1 MNNKYFSINREGY
14 SIRCTLYYNELSAIS
29 PVVLCCH
36 GFGGNKENKA
46 ALRLAQKVLHKR
58 SDIGFLAFDW
68 PCHGQDA
75 RKKLDLD
82 DCDHYL
88 TLVIDY
94 AKNDLGAQTLFVFA
108 TSFGAYLTLKYISEH
123 ENPFC
128 KIALRSAAVR
138 MYEVLDD
145 ENIITQKAR
154 ESLEKGKDVLV
165 GFSRKIR
172 ISKQFVDSLIA
183 ADITERD
190 YKPFSD
196 IIILIH
202 GTKDEIVPIAP
213 VREFAEENRI
223 PFFAIEKADHRF
235 IDTAKMEEALMD
247 IIRFF
252 WPE

>member
-1 MNNKYFSINREGY
+1 MNNKYFSINREGC
-14 SIRCTLYYNELSAIS
+14 SIRCTLYYNDLNAITQ
-29 PVVLCCH
+29 VVLCCH

-58 SDIGFLAFDW
+58 NDVGFLAFDW
-68 PCHGQDA
+68 PCHGRDA

-82 DCDHYL
+82 DCDRYL
-88 TLVIDY
+88 TLVTDY
-94 AKNDLGAQTLFVFA
+94 ARSDLGAQTLFVFA

-138 MYEVLDD
+138 MFEVLDD
-145 ENIITQKAR
+145 ENIMTLKDR
-154 ESLEKGKDVLV
+154 ESLDKGKDVLV

-172 ISKQFVDSLIA
+172 ITKKFADSLIA
-183 ADITERD
+183 ADITKRN
-190 YKPFSD
+190 YLAFSD
-196 IIILIH
+196 MIILIH

-213 VREFAEENRI
+213 VREFAEENGI
-223 PFFAIEKADHRF
+223 PFFPIENADHRF
-235 IDTAKMEEALMD
+235 VDSGKMEEATMD
-247 IIRFF
+247 IVRFF

>member
-29 PVVLCCH
+29 QVVLCCH

-108 TSFGAYLTLKYISEH
+108 TSFGAYLNLKYISEH

-145 ENIITQKAR
+145 DNIMTPKER
-154 ESLEKGKDVLV
+154 ESLKKGKDILV

-172 ISKQFVDSLIA
+172 ITKQFEDSLIT
-183 ADITERD
+183 ADITKRS
-190 YKPFSD
+190 YAAFSD
-196 IIILIH
+196 RIILIH

-213 VREFAEENRI
+213 VREFAEGNSI
-223 PFFAIEKADHRF
+223 PFFPIENADHRF
-235 IDTAKMEEALMD
+235 VDSGKMEEATMEVV
-247 IIRFF
+247 RFF

>member
-1 MNNKYFSINREGY
+1 MNSKFFSINREGC

-29 PVVLCCH
+29 QVVLCCH

-82 DCDHYL
+82 DCDRYL
-88 TLVIDY
+88 TLVTDY
-94 AKNDLGAQTLFVFA
+94 ARSELGTQTLFVFA
-108 TSFGAYLTLKYISEH
+108 TSFGAYITLKYISEH

-145 ENIITQKAR
+145 DNIITQKDR
-154 ESLEKGKDVLV
+154 VSLEKGKDVLV

-172 ISKQFVDSLIA
+172 ITKHFADSLIA

-213 VREFAEENRI
+213 VQEFAEENHI

-235 IDTAKMEEALMD
+235 IDTAKMEEALKD